1 MAWDGGA
8 LRPIWEQVHSR
19 ELYNHAQA
27 CDKGTIVD
35 CHDYKN
41 EAMDAPPSQLSELSV
56 TLREA
61 YGFAA

>member
-1 MAWDGGA
+1 M
-8 LRPIWEQVHSR
+8 HSR